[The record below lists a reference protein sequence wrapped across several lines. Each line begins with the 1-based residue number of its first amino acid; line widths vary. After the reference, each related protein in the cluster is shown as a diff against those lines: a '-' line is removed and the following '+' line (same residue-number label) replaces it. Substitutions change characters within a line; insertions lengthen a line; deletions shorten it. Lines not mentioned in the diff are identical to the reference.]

1 MLQRVFEVMKTRK
14 QKAMETWADDSS
26 ILFPWGNL
34 LQKSMVRNQRMGLSS
49 GRGLLLREE
58 VICRTFG
65 ELMEWSE
72 DKRWPKLRNLSTQS
86 FFPSTHLLNSESEWS
101 GRQKKKKKKAEL
113 KKQRLVLK
121 SSWENKPGNQTR
133 CPIGNYMRLHS
144 RGVDIQRLTEP
155 YLTKLQF
162 SLKAKLRWSTLTFC
176 PAKKK
181 RKRQIVSRGY

>member
-1 MLQRVFEVMKTRK
+1 
-14 QKAMETWADDSS
+14 METWADDSS
-26 ILFPWGNL
+26 IHFPWGNL
-34 LQKSMVRNQRMGLSS
+34 LQKSMVRKQRMGLSS
-49 GRGLLLREE
+49 GRGLLLRKE
-58 VICRTFG
+58 VICRTFR

-86 FFPSTHLLNSESEWS
+86 FFPLNTFAEFWKWMKWEA
-101 GRQKKKKKKAEL
+101 KKKKKEKKAEL

-155 YLTKLQF
+155 YLKKLQF

-176 PAKKK
+176 PAKNKK
-181 RKRQIVSRGY
+181 KANCF